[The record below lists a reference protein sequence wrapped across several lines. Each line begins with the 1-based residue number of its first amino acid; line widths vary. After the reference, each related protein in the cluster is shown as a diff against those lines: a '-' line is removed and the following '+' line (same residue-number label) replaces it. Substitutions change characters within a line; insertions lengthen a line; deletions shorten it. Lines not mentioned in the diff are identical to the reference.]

1 MVTSSFLP
9 GQGGIESY
17 LDQLCAELAPRVAVM
32 AAGRRGGS
40 SIPTDLGYPTTSHPG
55 SMLLPSRKLA
65 RAIVREAERCGTDRV
80 LFGTPWPL
88 ILLAP
93 RLAEAGLRYAV
104 IVHGA
109 ELIVPGAIPLLGR
122 RLAGA
127 LAGADLLLPVSN
139 YTAEKTADL
148 IARNGLGS
156 PPQVVLRARVDLSR
170 FSPDAGAPA
179 ARDRLGLAQNV
190 PLLLVFGRLVPRK
203 GVHRLIEALPE
214 IERRVPGTSLVIA
227 GTGPEEKKLKRIAG
241 RTRGRVIFTGRVPD
255 EDAPGLYA
263 AADAFVLPVTDRW
276 FGLEIEGLGVVLL
289 EAQAAGTPCVTGT
302 SGGTPEAVVNGV
314 TGFVIDGHDSE
325 ALVESTVR
333 LLSDPGLTERMA
345 RAGRDHVRTGFSER
359 QVPQALRDW
368 LA

>member
-17 LDQLCAELAPRVAVM
+17 LDQLCSELAPRVAVM

-40 SIPTDLGYPTTSHPG
+40 SIPTDLGYPTTRHPG
-55 SMLLPSRKLA
+55 SMLLPTRKLA
-65 RAIVREAERCGTDRV
+65 RAIVNEAERCGTNRV

-93 RLAEAGLRYAV
+93 HLVAAGLRYAV

-122 RLAGA
+122 RLARA

-148 IARNGLGS
+148 IARSDLGS
-156 PPQVVLRARVDLSR
+156 PPVDVLRARVDLLR
-170 FSPDAGAPA
+170 FSPEADAPA
-179 ARDRLGLAQNV
+179 ARDHLGLTRGV
-190 PLLLVFGRLVPRK
+190 PLLLVLGRLVPRK

-214 IERRVPGTSLVIA
+214 IERRVPGTTLVIA
-227 GTGPEEKKLKRIAG
+227 GTGPEAKKLKRIAT
-241 RTRGRVIFTGRVPD
+241 RTGGRVIFTGRVPD

-263 AADAFVLPVTDRW
+263 AADVFVLPVTDRW

-314 TGFVIDGHDSE
+314 TGFVIDGRDNG
-325 ALVESTVR
+325 ALVEATVR

-345 RAGRDHVRTGFSER
+345 RAGRNHVRTGFSER
-359 QVPQALRDW
+359 QVPEALSHW